1 MHDSGLKILGEK
13 WTDITNKVLK
23 PLWYSEF
30 QKLYLSA
37 KMDEDDFFS
46 MAGVELTKAFKKY
59 DETVSDVSTY
69 AATVVRNKAR
79 TEIRDWTRR
88 DNRKAGTFAE
98 SLNQKINDNTEEW
111 INTIQDDFTEQ
122 DVGCAENVY
131 NYLNLLPK
139 KQIIFLLCRVLGF
152 SEEEICR
159 CMGGQIEAINKM
171 KQSMKNTVQSDK
183 LKIRGNRTCTNKK

>member
-1 MHDSGLKILGEK
+1 MHDLGLKILGEK

-46 MAGVELTKAFKKY
+46 MAGVELTKAFEKY

-111 INTIQDDFTEQ
+111 INTIQDDFTEH
-122 DVGCAENVY
+122 DIGCIENIIDY
-131 NYLNLLPK
+131 FHLLDK
-139 KQIIFLLCRVLGF
+139 EQIEFLMCLMLGF
-152 SEEEICR
+152 SEAEICKKL
-159 CMGGQIEAINKM
+159 GIDKEKIIAIK
-171 KQSMKNTVQSDK
+171 TTIGETDK
-183 LKIRGNRTCTNKK
+183 TNKLRKGNEK

>member
-30 QKLYLSA
+30 KKLYLSV

-79 TEIRDWTRR
+79 TEIRNWTRR

-159 CMGGQIEAINKM
+159 CMGRQIEAINKM